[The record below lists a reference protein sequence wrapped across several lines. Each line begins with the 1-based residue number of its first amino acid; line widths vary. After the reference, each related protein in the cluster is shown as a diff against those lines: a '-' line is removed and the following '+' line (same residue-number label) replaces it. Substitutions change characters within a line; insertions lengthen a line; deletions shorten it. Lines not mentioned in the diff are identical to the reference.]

1 VQNYKN
7 CVLHIRIYKM
17 INKQE
22 KPWYKTWCLRVG
34 ALGIAT
40 ASFFEARKKDIVESP
55 TPLFFCGG
63 MPKKNNITLF
73 YCNKMQVIIKL
84 KVTVELRTYEC

>member
-1 VQNYKN
+1 
-7 CVLHIRIYKM
+7 M

-55 TPLFFCGG
+55 TPLFFLRGNAQ
-63 MPKKNNITLF
+63 KK
-73 YCNKMQVIIKL
+73 
-84 KVTVELRTYEC
+84 